1 MFLLSLVLGSC
12 TSSTDTGPGADT
24 DTGTNPA
31 CFTDDPTAE
40 IGTGETAF
48 EPLTDGQTV
57 YMQHGAQGGEHILG
71 SLRVWH
77 MSQIVT
83 VHYTITRDDNGTVVS
98 DQTFRVAMIEEPDC
112 AYMYPGMYG
121 YLGLTSE
128 YTQSLQ
134 NAHVTLQMDATDS
147 DGRTASDSIGVVIG
161 QDAPT

>member
-1 MFLLSLVLGSC
+1 MFLLSLVLVSC
-12 TSSTDTGPGADT
+12 TSSDDTGPGADT
-24 DTGTNPA
+24 DTGTDPA
-31 CFTDDPTAE
+31 CFADEPTAE
-40 IGTGETAF
+40 IGTGETDF
-48 EPLTDGQTV
+48 EPLVEGQTV

-71 SLRVWH
+71 SIRLWH

-83 VHYTITRDDNGTVVS
+83 VHYTITREDDGSLVS

-147 DGRTASDSIGVVIG
+147 DGRAASDSIGIVIG
-161 QDAPT
+161 QSAPT

>member
-1 MFLLSLVLGSC
+1 MLLLALLLLSC
-12 TSSTDTGPGADT
+12 TASDDSGQGADT
-24 DTGTNPA
+24 GTDPA
-31 CFTDDPTAE
+31 CFADEPTAE
-40 IGTGETAF
+40 IGTGETDF
-48 EPLTDGQTV
+48 EPVAEGQTV

-71 SLRVWH
+71 SIRLWH

-83 VHYTITRDDNGTVVS
+83 VHYTITREDDGSVVS

-134 NAHVTLQMDATDS
+134 NAHVTLKMDATDS
-147 DGRTASDSIGVVIG
+147 DGRAASDSVGVVIG

>member
-1 MFLLSLVLGSC
+1 MLFLALVLVSC
-12 TSSTDTGPGADT
+12 TSSDDSGATGDS
-24 DTGTNPA
+24 DTGTDPA
-31 CFTDDPTAE
+31 CFADAPTAV
-40 IGTGETAF
+40 IGTGETDF
-48 EPLTDGQTV
+48 ESLADGDTV

-83 VHYTITRDDNGTVVS
+83 VHYTIAREDDGSLVS

-128 YTQSLQ
+128 YTQTLQ
-134 NAHVTLQMDATDS
+134 NTNVILNMDATDS
-147 DGRTASDSIGVVIG
+147 DGRSASDSVGVLIG